1 MKKLLVYLMSLMFL
15 MGITIIGKPA
25 TGEYKG
31 EDFFVVDYGTPDGA
45 ITGFWYKDG
54 VMQGFANSTK
64 DQIDKEIKVQP
75 RKSKTVL

>member
-15 MGITIIGKPA
+15 MSITIIGKPA

-64 DQIDKEIKVQP
+64 DQIDKNMKKQP
-75 RKSKTVL
+75 QKSKMVL

>member
-15 MGITIIGKPA
+15 MSITIIGKPA

-45 ITGFWYKDG
+45 IDLGGHGEVSLGQRSDEFDG
-54 VMQGFANSTK
+54 T
-64 DQIDKEIKVQP
+64 DC
-75 RKSKTVL
+75 